1 MFYGEP
7 QTLIVVYKDEM
18 IVNQLKKMV
27 ETKDDTNESNIIG
40 TTDGSIRIVSWSE
53 KVWLDQK
60 KAGNVSNKVL
70 FIGDIKGTEKLVPII
85 DIQFEEYGVKY
96 GWAGNQAVVSVEP
109 KAVKEKAVYE
119 EFLSKVSAMPVPE
132 IVKKNYYIDFNKKE
146 DENFFKNAFSFVKKA
161 AKEVGT
167 VFTDN
172 ADIKRQMLFYG
183 VINLYN
189 KHLEQFVNL

>member
-132 IVKKNYYIDFNKKE
+132 IAKKNYYIDFNKKE
-146 DENFFKNAFSFVKKA
+146 DDNFFKNAFSFVKKA
-161 AKEVGT
+161 AKEVGS
-167 VFTDN
+167 VFTDS
-172 ADIKRQMLFYG
+172 ADIRRQMLFYG
-183 VINLYN
+183 VIDLYN
-189 KHLEQFVNL
+189 NHLERFVNS

>member
-40 TTDGSIRIVSWSE
+40 TTDGSIRIVSWGE

-109 KAVKEKAVYE
+109 KAVKEKTVYE

-132 IVKKNYYIDFNKKE
+132 IVKKNHYIDFNKKE

-161 AKEVGT
+161 AKEVGS
-167 VFTDN
+167 VFTDS
-172 ADIKRQMLFYG
+172 ADIRRQMLFYG

-189 KHLEQFVNL
+189 NHLERFVNS

>member
-27 ETKDDTNESNIIG
+27 ETKDDTNEENVIG

-109 KAVKEKAVYE
+109 KAVKEKDVYE
-119 EFLSKVSAMPVPE
+119 GFLSKVSVMPLPE
-132 IVKKNYYIDFNKKE
+132 IAKKNYYIDFNKKE
-146 DENFFKNAFSFVKKA
+146 DDTFFKNAFSFVKKA
-161 AKEVGT
+161 AKEVGS
-167 VFTDN
+167 VFTDS
-172 ADIKRQMLFYG
+172 ADIRRQMLFYG

-189 KHLEQFVNL
+189 NHLERFVNL

>member
-40 TTDGSIRIVSWSE
+40 TTDGSIRIVSWGE

-85 DIQFEEYGVKY
+85 DIQFEESGVKY

-109 KAVKEKAVYE
+109 KAVKEKTVYE

-132 IVKKNYYIDFNKKE
+132 IVKKNHYIDFNKKE

-161 AKEVGT
+161 AKEVGS
-167 VFTDN
+167 VFTDS
-172 ADIKRQMLFYG
+172 ADIRRQMLFYG

-189 KHLEQFVNL
+189 NHLERFVNS